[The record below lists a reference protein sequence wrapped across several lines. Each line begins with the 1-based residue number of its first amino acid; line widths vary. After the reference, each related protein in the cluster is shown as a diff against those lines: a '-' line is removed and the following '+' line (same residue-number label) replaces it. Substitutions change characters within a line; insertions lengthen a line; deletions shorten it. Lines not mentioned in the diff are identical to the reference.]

1 MSGVSL
7 IYTTFGSS
15 EEARRVAMTLLQEKL
30 IACANHLAPI
40 VSQYEWQD
48 EFHEEQEFPALLKTS
63 TAKVEPAMTR
73 LRELH
78 SFDTPAILSW
88 NAENADADYAKW
100 LQGQV
105 QNNQTV

>member
-1 MSGVSL
+1 MSGISL

-15 EEARRVAMTLLQEKL
+15 EEARRVAMTLLQERL

-48 EFHEEQEFPALLKTS
+48 EFHEEQEFLALLKTS
-63 TAKVEPAMTR
+63 AAKAEAAMIR

-100 LQGQV
+100 VWGQV
-105 QNNQTV
+105 CDQQTV